1 MDRMAGCYSFNFQ
14 VVLSRQNNPVNYLF
28 GVVSIILTLI
38 VMFNAKLYAEFT
50 LNLYYLVM
58 SIYGWLYWKYG
69 KAKHEA
75 PISYTDNTDKL
86 KTAGI
91 VVLAL
96 VFLFCSYP
104 LYQFGCTH
112 MGCECKCI
120 CMGWYVADG

>member
-1 MDRMAGCYSFNFQ
+1 MIHYNDAGNYSTNNMDRMAGCYSFNFQ

-86 KTAGI
+86 KRQ
-91 VVLAL
+91 VL
-96 VFLFCSYP
+96 LF
-104 LYQFGCTH
+104 
-112 MGCECKCI
+112 
-120 CMGWYVADG
+120 

>member
-1 MDRMAGCYSFNFQ
+1 MMQEIIQQTTWIEWLGVILSIFQ

-75 PISYTDNTDKL
+75 P
-86 KTAGI
+86 
-91 VVLAL
+91 
-96 VFLFCSYP
+96 
-104 LYQFGCTH
+104 
-112 MGCECKCI
+112 
-120 CMGWYVADG
+120 

>member
-1 MDRMAGCYSFNFQ
+1 MMQEIIQQTTWIEWLGVILSIFQ

-69 KAKHEA
+69 
-75 PISYTDNTDKL
+75 
-86 KTAGI
+86 
-91 VVLAL
+91 
-96 VFLFCSYP
+96 
-104 LYQFGCTH
+104 
-112 MGCECKCI
+112 
-120 CMGWYVADG
+120 